1 MKTGIKRALCAFFGA
16 AVLTVGLSACNRHH
30 GWGQP
35 LNAQEYAERRAKVV
49 EKIAGKLD
57 LTEDQKR
64 RLNVLGDKLHEQ
76 RIALMGQG
84 QAQGQVGDPRAEIK
98 ALIASD
104 KFDTLRAQAL
114 ANEKIA
120 ALQTKGPEVIAALA
134 DFYNSLSPAQQ
145 QQIREHLEHRA
156 PWWRKD

>member
-1 MKTGIKRALCAFFGA
+1 VFNNNGKYIMKTGIKRALCAFFGA

-30 GWGQP
+30 DWGQP

-76 RIALMGQG
+76 RIALMGQTT
-84 QAQGQVGDPRAEIK
+84 DPRAEIK
-98 ALIASD
+98 ALIASNT
-104 KFDTLRAQAL
+104 FDTLRPKAR
-114 ANEKIA
+114 K
-120 ALQTKGPEVIAALA
+120 
-134 DFYNSLSPAQQ
+134 SLP
-145 QQIREHLEHRA
+145 R
-156 PWWRKD
+156 WRTFTTA

>member
-16 AVLTVGLSACNRHH
+16 AVLTAGLSACNRQHD
-30 GWGQP
+30 WGHP

-145 QQIREHLEHRA
+145 QQIREHLEHRS

>member
-16 AVLTVGLSACNRHH
+16 AVLTTGLSACNRHH
-30 GWGQP
+30 DWGHP